1 VANNVTGG
9 GKVGPGAKFTSRR
22 RWPIPLALTSPFLLV
37 DHGNANPVS
46 IDACFWL
53 AGAKMVRGW
62 VRSVSGNILEGLS
75 WLEQGIE
82 DYRAAGALVGAFSLA
97 GVEGWSF
104 VFGESHIGSP

>member
-1 VANNVTGG
+1 
-9 GKVGPGAKFTSRR
+9 
-22 RWPIPLALTSPFLLV
+22 
-37 DHGNANPVS
+37 
-46 IDACFWL
+46 
-53 AGAKMVRGW
+53 MVRGW